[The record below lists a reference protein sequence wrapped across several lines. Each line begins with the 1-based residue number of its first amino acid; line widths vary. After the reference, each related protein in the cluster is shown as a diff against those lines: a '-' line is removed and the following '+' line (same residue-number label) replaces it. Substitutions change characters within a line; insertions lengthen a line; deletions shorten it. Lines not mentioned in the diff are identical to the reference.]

1 MKICKKCGTEI
12 AETESA
18 LFCPECGMRIEKEE
32 YAVAAVVETGKET
45 RGVSEGAAVLEAGR
59 AEVNRKQERSR
70 AKNRQRQR
78 KVQGKP
84 AMKLALVAAV
94 VGIVGFLVCYRGYQL
109 LDENLE
115 KLSSWDEEYDIAYAP
130 EIDRF
135 VYESGEFY
143 GLYGLMDRNGQV
155 VRLTER
161 SIC

>member
-1 MKICKKCGTEI
+1 
-12 AETESA
+12 
-18 LFCPECGMRIEKEE
+18 
-32 YAVAAVVETGKET
+32 
-45 RGVSEGAAVLEAGR
+45 
-59 AEVNRKQERSR
+59 
-70 AKNRQRQR
+70 
-78 KVQGKP
+78 
-84 AMKLALVAAV
+84 MKLALVAAV

-115 KLSSWDEEYDIAYAP
+115 QLSSWDEEYDIAYAP

-143 GLYGLMDRNGQV
+143 GLYGLMDWNGQV